1 MYCSFIFNPQSTGG
15 RDILISM
22 ASAESASSPKL
33 LLEALAYWVEKQP
46 DKVLFNYLKDD
57 GTPLAS
63 MTYAAVEL
71 KSRALAAH
79 LVAPAG
85 GSGGG
90 LGCAKGDRVLL
101 VFEPSLTYIVAFIA
115 CVRAG
120 LVAVPVF
127 PPDPRKLKKDMFMFA
142 TIAGDC
148 GAKIALTSTTYDSAT
163 KMAALKHLFS
173 NDAKWPVLTW
183 CAVDTLPAIVQ
194 VMHTSLMRGER
205 RWQVQGWI
213 GSVQSLSSAHFLF
226 PVLKFCVAPIAKH
239 QSSKLGVLIL

>member
-1 MYCSFIFNPQSTGG
+1 
-15 RDILISM
+15 M
-22 ASAESASSPKL
+22 ASVESASSPKL

-79 LVAPAG
+79 LVAPSG

-90 LGCAKGDRVLL
+90 LGCVKGDRVLL
-101 VFEPSLTYIVAFIA
+101 VFEPSLTYILAFVA

-127 PPDPRKLKKDMFMFA
+127 PPDPRKLKKDMYMFA

-194 VMHTSLMRGER
+194 VKSNESPKEL
-205 RWQVQGWI
+205 
-213 GSVQSLSSAHFLF
+213 GSYSTHAPLLYLYLSI
-226 PVLKFCVAPIAKH
+226 C
-239 QSSKLGVLIL
+239 